1 MKKRGL
7 CWIIEFLCKLAFTM
21 PIAVDLTCHEFRSN
35 PYPTYAYLRRE
46 APVTR
51 VRIGKRQFAWL
62 ITRYDDVLAAIK
74 DPRFSK
80 DKQTLP
86 AAKQP
91 WIPSIFR
98 PLAKN
103 MLDCDPPDHSR
114 LRALVQKAFTPGMV
128 EALRERIEKL
138 TNELLERA
146 LVHAQFD
153 LIAEYALPLP
163 TTIIAELIGVP
174 AEDRYRFHRWS
185 AKVVSLSPTAGSE
198 MLFAF
203 PPVIAFLRYIRKQIC
218 ARREHATA
226 DLLGALVAAEEA
238 GDKLSE
244 DELVAMIFLL
254 LIAGHETTVN
264 LIGNGA
270 LALIENPSEAEKLR
284 TNRVL
289 MKLAVEE
296 MLRYYSPVELAT
308 ERWARED
315 VRFGNTVI
323 RRGDLVFAGLGSA
336 NRDAAQFED
345 AQVFKAD
352 REPNRHLAF
361 GHGPHYC
368 LGAPLARLEASI
380 AFTTLLRRLPNL
392 VLTKPREKLGWRKG
406 FLLRGLESLP
416 IASR

>member
-1 MKKRGL
+1 
-7 CWIIEFLCKLAFTM
+7 M
-21 PIAVDLTCHEFRSN
+21 PIPADLTSDEFRSN

-46 APVTR
+46 APVSR
-51 VRIGKRQFAWL
+51 VRIGKHQVVWL
-62 ITRYDDVLAAIK
+62 ITRYDDVLSAIK
-74 DPRFSK
+74 DPRFTK
-80 DKQTLP
+80 DRQTLP

-91 WIPSIFR
+91 WMPSIFR

-114 LRALVQKAFTPGMV
+114 LRALVQKAFTPVIV
-128 EALRERIEKL
+128 EALRQRIEEL
-138 TNELLERA
+138 TNRLLGRA
-146 LVHAQFD
+146 LIQAQFD

-185 AKVVSLSPTAGSE
+185 AKVVCLSPTAGPE
-198 MLFAF
+198 MLFAV
-203 PPVIAFLRYIRKQIC
+203 PAVIAFLRYIRKQIR

-264 LIGNGA
+264 LIANGA

-284 TNRVL
+284 ANEVM

-296 MLRYYSPVELAT
+296 MLRYYTPLELAT

-315 VRFGNTVI
+315 IRFGSTVI
-323 RRGDLVFAGLGSA
+323 SGGELVFAGLGSA

-345 AQVFKAD
+345 AHVFKVD

-361 GHGPHYC
+361 GNGPHYC
-368 LGAPLARLEASI
+368 LGAPLARLEAHI
-380 AFTTLLRRLPNL
+380 AFTTLLRRLPKL
-392 VLTKPREKLGWRKG
+392 VLAIPRENLRWRKG
-406 FLLRGLESLP
+406 FLLRGLENLP
-416 IASR
+416 IESRL

>member
-1 MKKRGL
+1 
-7 CWIIEFLCKLAFTM
+7 M
-21 PIAVDLTCHEFRSN
+21 PIAVDLTSDEFRSN
-35 PYPTYAYLRRE
+35 PYPTYEYLRRE
-46 APVTR
+46 APVSR
-51 VRIGKRQFAWL
+51 VRTGKQQVGWL

-74 DPRFSK
+74 DPRFTK
-80 DKQTLP
+80 DRQKLP
-86 AAKQP
+86 NAKQP
-91 WIPSIFR
+91 WMPRIFR

-114 LRALVQKAFTPGMV
+114 LRALVQKAFTPGMI
-128 EALRERIEKL
+128 EGLRRRIEEL
-138 TNELLERA
+138 TNQLLERA
-146 LVHAQFD
+146 LAQSQFD

-185 AKVVSLSPTAGSE
+185 AKVVSLSPTAGPE
-198 MLFAF
+198 MVFAF
-203 PPVIAFLRYIRKQIC
+203 LPVIAFLRYIRKQIR

-264 LIGNGA
+264 FIANGA

-284 TNRVL
+284 ANHVL
-289 MKLAVEE
+289 MKPALEE

-315 VRFGNTVI
+315 IRFGNTVI
-323 RRGDLVFAGLGSA
+323 PKGELVFAGLASA
-336 NRDAAQFED
+336 NRDSTQFGD
-345 AQVFKAD
+345 AHKFKVD

-368 LGAPLARLEASI
+368 LGAPLARLEAHI
-380 AFTTLLRRLPNL
+380 AFTALLRRVPNL
-392 VLTKPREKLGWRKG
+392 VLAKPREKLRWRKG

-416 IASR
+416 IASRFASCGHPRPRLALGL